1 MDRFR
6 EMAHFVAVVEAG
18 SFVAAA
24 QGLRLSKAAVS
35 RNVIELESR
44 LGARLLQRTTRRLS
58 LTEAGRAYY
67 GRCKQIL
74 AEVEEADSAVGV
86 VTGHPIGLMRI
97 NAPFSFGIAHL
108 APLWGQFM
116 DRYPEVELD
125 IHLSDRQVDVVEEGF
140 DAVIRISRLQD
151 SSLVYRRIASTR
163 IYLCATPEYL
173 ARHGAPD
180 SVGSLAS
187 HAVIGYSYSAQG
199 DLWRFETPDG
209 PREIQTRPRV
219 RTNNGDTCREIAL
232 AHQGLVLQPD
242 FLVSGDLASGRL
254 VEVLPDCRGQEI
266 GIYVVYPSR
275 KHLSVKVRALVD
287 FLAEAFARPAWRRA

>member
-108 APLWGQFM
+108 APLWG
-116 DRYPEVELD
+116 
-125 IHLSDRQVDVVEEGF
+125 
-140 DAVIRISRLQD
+140 
-151 SSLVYRRIASTR
+151 SSWIAIPQWSSTS
-163 IYLCATPEYL
+163 T
-173 ARHGAPD
+173 
-180 SVGSLAS
+180 SLTVRWMWSKRAS
-187 HAVIGYSYSAQG
+187 M
-199 DLWRFETPDG
+199 R
-209 PREIQTRPRV
+209 
-219 RTNNGDTCREIAL
+219 
-232 AHQGLVLQPD
+232 
-242 FLVSGDLASGRL
+242 
-254 VEVLPDCRGQEI
+254 
-266 GIYVVYPSR
+266 
-275 KHLSVKVRALVD
+275 
-287 FLAEAFARPAWRRA
+287 